1 MNIEKFKQEGYQ
13 GFVAVESLMKNECLN
28 VPNEKG
34 IYLILK
40 NGTQKEFLS
49 ESVGGHFKE
58 KNPTVAVSVLDN
70 KWIEESDIIYIGQAG
85 GGSSGATLK
94 KRLKQYMKFG
104 KGEPVGH
111 WGGRYI
117 WQLKENR
124 KLIVCWRAT
133 PNEDPRVIEKEM
145 IETFE
150 SSYGGKPFAN
160 IAG

>member
-1 MNIEKFKQEGYQ
+1 MNIEIFKHEGYQ
-13 GFVAVESLMKNECLN
+13 GFVTVESLMTNECLN

-34 IYLILK
+34 IYLMLK
-40 NGTQKEFLS
+40 NGVKKEFLTES
-49 ESVGGHFKE
+49 EGGHFKG
-58 KNPTVAVSVLDN
+58 KNPTVDQSVLDN
-70 KWIEESDIIYIGQAG
+70 KWINESDIIYIGQAG

-94 KRLKQYMKFG
+94 KRLKQYMRFG

-117 WQLKENR
+117 WQLKDNR
-124 KLIVCWRAT
+124 NLIVCWRAT
-133 PNEDPRVIEKEM
+133 PNEDPRLIEKEM

>member
-13 GFVAVESLMKNECLN
+13 GFVKIESLMQNECLN

-40 NGTQKEFLS
+40 NGIKKEFLTK
-49 ESVGGHFKE
+49 SVGGHFKE
-58 KNPTVAVSVLDN
+58 KNPTVDKSVLEN

-85 GGSSGATLK
+85 GGSSAATLK
-94 KRLKQYMKFG
+94 KRLKQYMRFG

-117 WQLKENR
+117 WQIKEYRN
-124 KLIVCWRAT
+124 LLVCWRAT